1 MKTLII
7 VAHPEIVNS
16 NVNKK
21 WIEELSKHPDR
32 FTVHQL
38 YEVYPDEKI
47 DVEREQKLI
56 ETHDKLILQ
65 FPMYWFNCPPLLKKW
80 LDVVF
85 TYGWAYGSKGN
96 MLKDKKVALGISA
109 GISAEDF
116 VVFYNTPDSNIFEQL
131 ISPFKATFTY
141 TKSNYCS
148 FFAFFEANEPT
159 VDKLE
164 LKAKEYIN
172 FIRSI

>member
-7 VAHPEIVNS
+7 VAHPEITNS

-21 WIEELSKHPDR
+21 WVEELGKYPDK
-32 FTVHQL
+32 FTIHQL

-47 DVEREQKLI
+47 DMEREQKLI
-56 ETHDKLILQ
+56 EEHDKLILQ

-109 GISAEDF
+109 GISEENFDKF
-116 VVFYNTPDSNIFEQL
+116 PLTNGSIFDQL
-131 ISPFKATFTY
+131 TSPFKATFTY
-141 TKSNYCS
+141 TKSDYHS
-148 FFAFFEANEPT
+148 YFTFFDANEPSPE
-159 VDKLE
+159 KLE
-164 LKAKEYIN
+164 IKAKEYVD
-172 FIRSI
+172 FIVSI